1 MERAAGGV
9 IALWSIGGG
18 TAAMPFR
25 FRRQWRIERANA
37 QEVGRSLRRLGISS
51 KDVSD
56 AVPCLFRSA
65 TTYKLYQQKLSWSSI
80 PGTLVFLIPY
90 FVIFSSDKKSSEINI
105 LSNLRD
111 PEVSNLAGAL
121 LFSILGVWLV
131 INPPRQKV
139 FGERRSIKN
148 QVLSKGFSRL
158 SPANVYFNM
167 LAPLFGREMRPVSPA
182 SIRLIGV
189 LSIIF
194 FGGGG
199 ALLAFAMNPSN
210 FLFVGIVA
218 PLIALY
224 FILSIYLAIRLLTVF
239 SRWRLAPDV
248 ALVHELRSAFT
259 LACSGKASEWRS
271 FAYRREIAAHLSEAA
286 NILEGPMLRIMP
298 GNVGGIV
305 RAVVQ
310 TNIQTVAAGLRQK
323 LSWLVTPK
331 PDTAEYLA
339 RAIGEVLVVAATG
352 NLDRLLGSQMGVT
365 TDAHFRWQ
373 DQLTAFARWAIVAL
387 GPALAV
393 LLGWSLLEDLAT
405 RTLAVQFAVVSFLN
419 ATFSAVVQRGDD
431 RLSSIVNLGG
441 SVFGWGRPKG

>member
-1 MERAAGGV
+1 LSAIWKAGKGSDFEATSGSGNPSRDSDGDGARGRGV

-25 FRRQWRIERANA
+25 SRRQWRIERANA

-80 PGTLVFLIPY
+80 PGALVFLIPY
-90 FVIFSSDKKSSEINI
+90 FAIFSSDKESSEINI

-121 LFSILGVWLV
+121 LFSILGVWVV
-131 INPPRQKV
+131 INPPQQKV

-148 QVLSKGFSRL
+148 QVLSKGFSRF

-167 LAPLFGREMRPVSPA
+167 LAPLFGREMRPVSPE

-199 ALLAFAMNPSN
+199 ALLAFTMNPSN

-218 PLIALY
+218 P
-224 FILSIYLAIRLLTVF
+224 
-239 SRWRLAPDV
+239 
-248 ALVHELRSAFT
+248 
-259 LACSGKASEWRS
+259 
-271 FAYRREIAAHLSEAA
+271 
-286 NILEGPMLRIMP
+286 
-298 GNVGGIV
+298 
-305 RAVVQ
+305 
-310 TNIQTVAAGLRQK
+310 
-323 LSWLVTPK
+323 
-331 PDTAEYLA
+331 
-339 RAIGEVLVVAATG
+339 
-352 NLDRLLGSQMGVT
+352 
-365 TDAHFRWQ
+365 
-373 DQLTAFARWAIVAL
+373 
-387 GPALAV
+387 
-393 LLGWSLLEDLAT
+393 
-405 RTLAVQFAVVSFLN
+405 
-419 ATFSAVVQRGDD
+419 
-431 RLSSIVNLGG
+431 
-441 SVFGWGRPKG
+441 

>member
-1 MERAAGGV
+1 
-9 IALWSIGGG
+9 
-18 TAAMPFR
+18 MPFR

-65 TTYKLYQQKLSWSSI
+65 TTYKLHQQILSWLSI
-80 PGTLVFLIPY
+80 PVSLVFLIPY
-90 FVIFSSDKKSSEINI
+90 FVIFSSDKKQDEINI

-111 PEVSNLAGAL
+111 PEVLSLAAAF
-121 LFSILGVWLV
+121 LFSILGVWLI
-131 INPPRQKV
+131 INPPRQKIV
-139 FGERRSIKN
+139 EGNRSENNK
-148 QVLSKGFSRL
+148 VSSKGFFRL
-158 SPANVYFNM
+158 SPANIYFNM
-167 LAPLFGREMRPVSPA
+167 FAPLFGREMKPVSPV
-182 SIRLIGV
+182 SIRLVGV
-189 LSIIF
+189 PSSIF
-194 FGGGG
+194 FGGGFTI
-199 ALLAFAMNPSN
+199 LAFTTNPSN
-210 FLFVGIVA
+210 FLFAGIDA
-218 PLIALY
+218 LIIVLY
-224 FILSIYLAIRLLTVF
+224 FTLSTYLASRLSTVF
-239 SRWRLAPDV
+239 SRWRLQPDV

-298 GNVGGIV
+298 GNVGGMA

-352 NLDRLLGSQMGVT
+352 NLDRLLWSQMGVT

-373 DQLTAFARWAIVAL
+373 DQLIAFARWAIVAL

-393 LLGWSLLEDLAT
+393 LLGWRLVEDPAT
-405 RTLAVQFAVVSFLN
+405 RTLAVQFAAVCFLN

-441 SVFGWGRPKG
+441 SVFGWGRPKGRVLDTPDIRSPPHADL